1 MPRWRLE
8 VATKNFGC
16 SSTLAQFSVSFMKN
30 YVQEKYRQ
38 IYRFS
43 DLCDSQFTL
52 ESISKCCVLCFYADM
67 RRRSHNT
74 PTIDGVWCAC
84 ASELFLDRLSRK
96 FEVLKDSSQF
106 VKLTRFSY
114 RFKLKN
120 VHEKSR
126 NSNKREF
133 SSWTRKLSRA
143 VYYRFV
149 LEKSIID

>member
-1 MPRWRLE
+1 METRGRNKELWLF
-8 VATKNFGC
+8 VDSGAVFGFIHEELR
-16 SSTLAQFSVSFMKN
+16 TRNIVKYIVS
-30 YVQEKYRQ
+30 Q
-38 IYRFS
+38 IYVIHNLHSRAFRNVV
-43 DLCDSQFTL
+43 
-52 ESISKCCVLCFYADM
+52 CCVSYADM

-126 NSNKREF
+126 NSNKRQF
-133 SSWTRKLSRA
+133 SS
-143 VYYRFV
+143 
-149 LEKSIID
+149 